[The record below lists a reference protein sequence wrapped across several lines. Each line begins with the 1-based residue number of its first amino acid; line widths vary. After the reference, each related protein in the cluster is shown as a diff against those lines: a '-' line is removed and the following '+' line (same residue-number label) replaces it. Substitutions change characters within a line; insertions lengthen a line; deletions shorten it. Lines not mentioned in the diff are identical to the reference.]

1 MPDSLPPHP
10 PPPWLDA
17 ATLASAR
24 AAARRPPD
32 AFSRSDPSRAVHDAI
47 LARQPALPFTLIGE
61 AVDYVLATA

>member
-1 MPDSLPPHP
+1 MPDSTPPRP

-24 AAARRPPD
+24 AARQPPD

-47 LARQPALPFTLIGE
+47 LARHPALPFTLIGE
-61 AVDYVLATA
+61 AVDYVLITA